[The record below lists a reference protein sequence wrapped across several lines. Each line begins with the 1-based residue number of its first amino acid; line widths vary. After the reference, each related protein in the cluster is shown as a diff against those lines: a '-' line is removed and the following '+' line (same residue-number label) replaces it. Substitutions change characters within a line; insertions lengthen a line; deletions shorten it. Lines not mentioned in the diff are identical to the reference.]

1 VTALDTVPGA
11 PPPVT
16 AGLDL
21 QAFLAEYE
29 RAVPDGVVH
38 VEREVDARHEAAA
51 IAVKV
56 EEAYQDSP
64 ILVFHRVRTTAGEIA
79 PFPLVM
85 NLFASRARCA
95 QVLGSE
101 VATAGRALYERLK
114 NRVPPVTVARD
125 AAPVQDVVQLG
136 DAADLT
142 QVPAIVHSAWD
153 PGPYVSAG
161 FLTMYEAESGVD
173 NCALQ
178 RAWIAGPRE
187 LRCFLAKQSHN
198 AHILQTNEARG
209 LPTRAA
215 YWVGHHP
222 AAYLGSGVR
231 LRYPESHWA
240 SAGAVLGAPLRLAPS
255 VSLGDDF
262 LVPADAEFVI
272 EGTIEPGDRAPEG
285 PFGEYTRYFGAQRW
299 SPVLRVTAVT
309 HRRNAHWLTIIP
321 GRGDEGR
328 GLAGLRREGTI
339 FNIVSQVV
347 PTVVNVYRPP
357 SCPDHIYIQ
366 IHKTNDAQP
375 RHAILAAIAS
385 PDAIKHV
392 FVFDE
397 DVNIFDDADVLWAMG
412 TRSQWDRDII
422 AVPDLL
428 ATPLDPSTEGRER
441 GTRGGMDCTKP
452 APPGHYEQRFFLPP
466 DVVERVDLGGVLPPG
481 FRAGRA

>member
-1 VTALDTVPGA
+1 MTAVEPTAGPPAQVPR
-11 PPPVT
+11 
-16 AGLDL
+16 GLDL
-21 QAFLAEYE
+21 QHFLAAYE

-38 VEREVDARHEAAA
+38 VEREVAARHEAAA

-64 ILVFHRVRTTAGEIA
+64 ILVFHRVRTEAGEVA

-95 QVLGSE
+95 HVLG
-101 VATAGRALYERLK
+101 TDFRHAGRALYEKLK
-114 NRVPPVTVARD
+114 ARVPPVTVPRG
-125 AAPVQDVVQLG
+125 AAPVQEVVLQG
-136 DAADLT
+136 EAADLT
-142 QVPAIVHSAWD
+142 RLPAIVHSAWE

-161 FLTMYEAESGVD
+161 FLTMYEPESGVD

-198 AHILQTNEARG
+198 AHILHANEQRG
-209 LPTRAA
+209 APTRAA
-215 YWVGHHP
+215 FWVGHHP
-222 AAYLGSGVR
+222 AAYLGAGVR
-231 LRYPESHWA
+231 LRFPESHWA
-240 SAGAVLGAPLRLAPS
+240 TAGAVLGAPLRLVPS

-272 EGTIEPGDRAPEG
+272 EGTFTPGDRAPEG

-309 HRRNAHWLTIIP
+309 HRRGAHWLTIIP

-339 FNIVSQVV
+339 FNLVSQVV

-366 IHKTNDAQP
+366 LRKTNDAQP
-375 RHAILAAIAS
+375 RQAILAALAS

-397 DVNIFDDADVLWAMG
+397 DVNIFDDADVLWAIG
-412 TRSQWDRDII
+412 TRSQWDRDLIV
-422 AVPDLL
+422 VPDLL

-441 GTRGGMDCTKP
+441 GARGGIDCTKP
-452 APPGHYEQRFFLPP
+452 APPGHFEQRFYLPP
-466 DVVERVDLGGVLPPG
+466 AVVERVDLRDVLPPG
-481 FRAGRA
+481 FRGERR